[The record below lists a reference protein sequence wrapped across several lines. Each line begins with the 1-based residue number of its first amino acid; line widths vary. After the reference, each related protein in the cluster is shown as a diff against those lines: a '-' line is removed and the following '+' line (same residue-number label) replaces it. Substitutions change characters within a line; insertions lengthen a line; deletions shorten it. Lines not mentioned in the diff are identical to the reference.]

1 MQMGASGFTSRSTRE
16 VKTSIGAAADSPT
29 TLDCQTVSKYS
40 KLDIFFVPF
49 ATRQCRASFFVHCV
63 HGELPWLGNSNGRDS
78 GERNP
83 DIDNYPDIKRDDHC
97 RSSPSPFLCTS
108 YFVTLYLVSL
118 FLHAR
123 SVLPLIGRSGLRLR
137 GHGAYFLTPVYS
149 SWVFVTIVV
158 VVLVLSVAWV

>member
-40 KLDIFFVPF
+40 KLDILFVPF

-108 YFVTLYLVSL
+108 YFVTLYLVSS
-118 FLHAR
+118 FLHALIFLYCLRGNR
-123 SVLPLIGRSGLRLR
+123 SCGLGAVRGLSIGRGCADCPPCFTWRHTCGYR
-137 GHGAYFLTPVYS
+137 HK
-149 SWVFVTIVV
+149 
-158 VVLVLSVAWV
+158 